1 MGVTVKKLL
10 LFLLMGLL
18 VGNAYAEKRLKPKC
32 ETAVYADPGEQFGS
46 QCHLMKQWA
55 LSVCLAYVAE
65 DKDATHDAAY
75 TANVLTEIASMDL
88 EEPKKFRLL
97 IRQYLARDYRTSYF
111 KDVKPPPELNTWK
124 CLDFYDSRKLDA
136 LVDRALKN
144 HEKEGRHWS
153 RKVVEPEKRLTPECE
168 MAVYDDPKKQLTSNC
183 HLLKR
188 WAMSVCLAY
197 ATKHEEIML
206 DAMRTAVYHGEA
218 ASMSLDESAE
228 FMPLIRRYLARE
240 LKPFHLREV
249 KPHPEI
255 NTGKCLDLFASA
267 ELDSLVVRV
276 LKDREKA
283 GRD

>member
-1 MGVTVKKLL
+1 MKKLL
-10 LFLLMGLL
+10 LFLLMGLF

-32 ETAVYADPGEQFGS
+32 KTAVYADSGKQLGS

-65 DKDATHDAAY
+65 DKDATHDAVY
-75 TANVLTEIASMDL
+75 TANVLTDVAAMWN
-88 EEPKKFRLL
+88 EESDKFEPL
-97 IRQYLARDYRTSYF
+97 IRRYLARDYRSSYF
-111 KDVKPPPELNTWK
+111 KDVKPPPELNTGK
-124 CLDFYDSRKLDA
+124 CLDLYDSSKLDA
-136 LVDRALKN
+136 LVERVLKN
-144 HEKEGRHWS
+144 RVKEGRHRS
-153 RKVVEPEKRLTPECE
+153 PIVVEPEKRLTPECE

-197 ATKHEEIML
+197 ATKNEEIML

-249 KPHPEI
+249 NPHPDI

-283 GRD
+283 RKG